1 MNTLDL
7 HPEELFDKAAAGTL
21 NDNERVY
28 LDGHLAQCEVCRF
41 ERQVR
46 ADFDAVSGSDVN
58 VDALVAQAL
67 GAAAPEQQ
75 GVLSLE
81 RRSRRRTM
89 AILAGGAL
97 VFSTMAS
104 FAAVAQW
111 TGVWPKIM
119 NVFVAPEP
127 APVVVPPVLPKVPK
141 RPDPVAVAPVPEPVV
156 ETPEPISAPV
166 PVVAP
171 KPAPVK
177 HAVAAPAPVVSA
189 TPEIPVAPMPSPVAD
204 AAVLFDRANRAR
216 VQGERDSA
224 IGQYRAL
231 LEKFP
236 AAPEA
241 NLTRATLGRL
251 LLDTGDAT
259 GSLVQ
264 LDAYLRSGDLTLR
277 EEVLSARAIALNRL
291 GRTADEAAAWK
302 KLLDGYP
309 DSIHAARAQARLEE
323 LGRR

>member
-21 NDNERVY
+21 SDSERVW

-46 ADFDAVSGSDVN
+46 ADFDAAPMADVN
-58 VDALVAQAL
+58 VDALVTQAL
-67 GAAAPEQQ
+67 SGAAVHPEGSR
-75 GVLSLE
+75 GVEGPGVIHLE
-81 RRSRRRTM
+81 ARSRRRSM

-111 TGVWPKIM
+111 TGVWPKIVQ
-119 NVFVAPEP
+119 VFVAPPP
-127 APVVVPPVLPKVPK
+127 AAVVAPPVLPKPPRAPK
-141 RPDPVAVAPVPEPVV
+141 HVEPVV
-156 ETPEPISAPV
+156 EAVEATPAPAPAPEPVIAARPAV
-166 PVVAP
+166 KRPAPVVAP
-171 KPAPVK
+171 TPA
-177 HAVAAPAPVVSA
+177 
-189 TPEIPVAPMPSPVAD
+189 IPPSPVAD
-204 AAVLFDRANRAR
+204 ASVLFDRANRAR
-216 VQGERDSA
+216 VQGERGVA
-224 IGQYRAL
+224 IDQYRAL
-231 LEKFP
+231 LDQYP

-251 LLDTGDAT
+251 LLDTGDASGGLT
-259 GSLVQ
+259 Q

-291 GRTADEAAAWK
+291 GRTAEEATAWRA
-302 KLLDGYP
+302 LLDGYP
-309 DSIHAARAQARLEE
+309 DSIHATRAQARLEE
-323 LGRR
+323 LGRH